1 MRGRRRRRLSMMIAG
16 GWFALRRRL
25 LCEISYEFVDGF
37 WVFLFKTKEL
47 RGTSRNRL
55 QPEGSNLKV

>member
-1 MRGRRRRRLSMMIAG
+1 MRGRRRRRLSTMIAG

-37 WVFLFKTKEL
+37 WVFCSKQKNSAKPAEIGFNL
-47 RGTSRNRL
+47 RGLT
-55 QPEGSNLKV
+55 